1 MVWGAE
7 TKCGG
12 TGFFGVLLS
21 KKDIL
26 IILFTMLYF
35 VVNKYGG
42 RGKSVGRW
50 VVVQRELEAR
60 GEKYEVIFS
69 EYHGHA
75 KKIAAELTA
84 SGSEKKDIIII
95 GGDGTI
101 NEFLNGVVDFSVFR
115 LGVIPAGSGNDFSR
129 GLHLARHNPKK
140 SIRSLL
146 DNPKETVIDT
156 GLVTVNPGAQDENQ
170 FRFCISAGLGLDAL
184 ICQKNETS
192 KIKTVLNK
200 LHIGKLSYIAI
211 TLQTFFSMKSQTV
224 KVSFDGEEERVFD
237 RLIFLS
243 AMNFSAEGGGVL
255 MSPKARADDSVL
267 SACAAGG
274 VSNVMAFVKF
284 PFVILGLHSKLRG
297 FYFRDFKTMTATA
310 ENGVVVHTDG
320 EVVGVIKSLKIECES
335 AKLKIIS

>member
-1 MVWGAE
+1 M
-7 TKCGG
+7 
-12 TGFFGVLLS
+12 
-21 KKDIL
+21 
-26 IILFTMLYF
+26 
-35 VVNKYGG
+35 
-42 RGKSVGRW
+42 
-50 VVVQRELEAR
+50 
-60 GEKYEVIFS
+60 
-69 EYHGHA
+69 
-75 KKIAAELTA
+75 
-84 SGSEKKDIIII
+84 
-95 GGDGTI
+95 
-101 NEFLNGVVDFSVFR
+101 
-115 LGVIPAGSGNDFSR
+115 
-129 GLHLARHNPKK
+129 
-140 SIRSLL
+140 
-146 DNPKETVIDT
+146 IDT

-284 PFVILGLHSKLRG
+284 PLVILGLHSKLRG